1 MAVIHH
7 LRPVLILALGLLAG
21 QVVRAA
27 APAGAAVFAA
37 HCAVCHG
44 ADAEG
49 VEGSFPPLQAQVV
62 AFAKLPA
69 GRDYLV
75 TAVSG
80 GLIGSVRVAG
90 ETYTGAMPA
99 QNMLSEAEVAAVLSY
114 LASERGKSRSA
125 APAFD
130 AKEVAAIRGR
140 HPGVAGVA
148 ALALRPAVPGT

>member
-1 MAVIHH
+1 MVKLTR
-7 LRPVLILALGLLAG
+7 LRMDFTLLLALLGG
-21 QVVRAA
+21 QAEHAA

-44 ADAEG
+44 QDALG
-49 VEGSFPPLQAQVV
+49 VAGSFPPLKGQVT

-80 GLIGSVRVAG
+80 GLIGSVQVAG

-99 QNMLSEAEVAAVLSY
+99 QNMLSEAEVAAVLSF
-114 LASERGKSRSA
+114 LASDGGKA
-125 APAFD
+125 KTGVQAFD
-130 AKEVAAIRGR
+130 VKEIVAIRSR
-140 HPGVAGVA
+140 HPGVAGAA
-148 ALALRPAVPGT
+148 ALALRPSLPGT

>member
-1 MAVIHH
+1 MTVIHRVR
-7 LRPVLILALGLLAG
+7 LRLVVTLCLLAG
-21 QVVRAA
+21 QAVHAA

-44 ADAEG
+44 ANAEG
-49 VEGSFPPLQAQVV
+49 VAGSFPPLGSQVM

-80 GLIGSVRVAG
+80 GLIGSVQVAG

-99 QNMLSEAEVAAVLSY
+99 QNMLSEAEVAAVLSF
-114 LASERGKSRSA
+114 LASDRGRAKAA

-130 AKEVAAIRGR
+130 AQEVTAIRGR

-148 ALALRPAVPGT
+148 ALALRPALPGT